1 MMTDVLP
8 QSDTTTPAP
17 LQMLRAE
24 VNVQEFHRWAGLRRL
39 QDPDHAMHCLLKETF
54 GELAPKPFRLI
65 APRAGSRGCLYGYG
79 RGAGRRLAGCGP
91 HLRRPAA
98 VAGAAAVEHRQQADA
113 VRMAIREAA
122 GLRAAGPP
130 GAQEI
135 RRVCPA
141 RLRAGCFS
149 GQGRNV
155 SPKRNAPQPGGSL
168 RRLAVPASST
178 AIKGSAWNCP
188 GPSWCPS
195 SVPGRFANCIL
206 AMSRGRTR

>member
-8 QSDTTTPAP
+8 QSDATTPAP

-79 RGAGRRLAGCGP
+79 QALADGLRDAAQTFADPQQLRALPPSSIDSKPMPSEWQSGKRLGFELRVRPVLRKSGGSARPGSEQDVFQVKAETFPQEKCPTAGRKFTPIGC
-91 HLRRPAA
+91 
-98 VAGAAAVEHRQQADA
+98 
-113 VRMAIREAA
+113 
-122 GLRAAGPP
+122 
-130 GAQEI
+130 
-135 RRVCPA
+135 
-141 RLRAGCFS
+141 
-149 GQGRNV
+149 
-155 SPKRNAPQPGGSL
+155 
-168 RRLAVPASST
+168 PASST

-206 AMSRGRTR
+206 PMSRGRTR